1 MSEDAWT
8 LPWSKEPSTAQ
19 NRSGHNKIKDP
30 GQPGY
35 RTTRKADRA
44 VNRTI
49 KQTKTAT
56 SILPYDTRAGGPRF
70 IRDEEPSS
78 ALLAGASSSSA
89 SPSIAARQPS
99 SAQSCFLT
107 PPGATRRV
115 EVVVLSVISILL
127 FALSFRM
134 FAGLFRRRTN
144 CAAANGTRLSAN
156 RPAHGMNS
164 MSSNWGTSRVR
175 SRGQRVSSPT
185 KCREALGFNRIRR
198 DSGRGTRWACWS
210 LPPGTAAH
218 QKEAGCCASHTRRA
232 GLRFLISLAQPG
244 PHTERGR
251 GVRRLNESALQL
263 PGPAGNESELWVHEP
278 RGRIPVAVMGTNRAG
293 LCPRASTRSL
303 RLDQT
308 RCCGRRSR
316 RERSSTS
323 PAGHAGKASRLTA

>member
-35 RTTRKADRA
+35 RATRKADRA

-56 SILPYDTRAGGPRF
+56 SILPYDTTAGGPRF

-78 ALLAGASSSSA
+78 ALLAVPSPSA
-89 SPSIAARQPS
+89 SPSIAARQPR
-99 SAQSCFLT
+99 SAQSCCAAA
-107 PPGATRRV
+107 PAVTRRV
-115 EVVVLSVISILL
+115 EVVVLAVISILL

-134 FAGLFRRRTN
+134 FTGFVPATYQLCCSKRDASVRQPARTRDELDVLQL
-144 CAAANGTRLSAN
+144 GDK
-156 RPAHGMNS
+156 
-164 MSSNWGTSRVR
+164 SSSFPR
-175 SRGQRVSSPT
+175 QRVSPPT
-185 KCREALGFNRIRR
+185 KCREALGVNRIRR
-198 DSGRGTRWACWS
+198 DSGRGTRWACSS

-232 GLRFLISLAQPG
+232 GLRLLISLAQPG

-251 GVRRLNESALQL
+251 RR
-263 PGPAGNESELWVHEP
+263 P
-278 RGRIPVAVMGTNRAG
+278 
-293 LCPRASTRSL
+293 SL
-303 RLDQT
+303 
-308 RCCGRRSR
+308 
-316 RERSSTS
+316 E
-323 PAGHAGKASRLTA
+323 